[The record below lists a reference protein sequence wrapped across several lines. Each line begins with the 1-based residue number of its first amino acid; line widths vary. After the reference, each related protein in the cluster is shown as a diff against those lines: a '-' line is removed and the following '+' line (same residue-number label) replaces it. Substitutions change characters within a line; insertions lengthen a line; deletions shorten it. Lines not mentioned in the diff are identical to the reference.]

1 MPLKLLIVDD
11 SVTIHKVVDLA
22 FEDEDVHVFTAGD
35 GQEAL
40 EKINEVLPDIIIAD
54 SDMPKINGFE
64 LCQKIKGDEKLKEIP
79 LCLLHSDF
87 EEFDEEKFHSC
98 GADDHLSK
106 PFKSE
111 DIINKVAKMTGETG
125 KKEKQDNTVGENL
138 TDNTDEIQKTEKPP
152 EDLDDLE
159 ILPFDTAGED
169 IEESDLIELKPENE
183 ISEPNQD
190 TESSLG
196 ETTDQEPS
204 EDEIA
209 KFMEEI
215 DSWDE
220 NDLVKKDENKKS
232 TESVKSAPAENA
244 KETKNDLFNELDEFD
259 KVLNIPEEEM
269 GTAEPFIEDKPLS
282 NEVDVKKEIKTAIP
296 EKKEQVN
303 IEEKEGTP
311 PKGSFS
317 ETEELHPS
325 TEKKSSDLEP
335 TLGEIEETGET
346 SGNNNI
352 LPEEPQAKVEDKSQV
367 YSKEEEEEKSPV
379 EEIKEAPRK
388 EPIAEADDTHI
399 PHHEAKTPE
408 LESVHGKI
416 EEKQDIS
423 ADTKTMANN
432 ISENIKAEKIP
443 PIEVSTKAKLLK
455 EGDFEKLIGSFIK
468 QAIEKTIKETIQDE
482 ISGISGKIIKAV
494 EDVARDNTFEIARQV
509 IQSEI
514 QKLKDSKA

>member
-35 GQEAL
+35 GEEAL

-54 SDMPKINGFE
+54 SDMPKMNGFE

-87 EEFDEEKFHSC
+87 EEFDEEKFNSC

-125 KKEKQDNTVGENL
+125 KKEKVDNATGENL
-138 TDNTDEIQKTEKPP
+138 TDNNDELQNTEKPP
-152 EDLDDLE
+152 EDLNDLE
-159 ILPFDTAGED
+159 ILPFDTAGKD

-190 TESSLG
+190 TEASLG

-220 NDLVKKDENKKS
+220 NDILKKNENEKS
-232 TESVKSAPAENA
+232 TESVIPAPDENA
-244 KETKNDLFNELDEFD
+244 KETKNSLYNELDEFD

-269 GTAEPFIEDKPLS
+269 GTAEPFLEDKPQIS
-282 NEVDVKKEIKTAIP
+282 NKVNVKKEIKTATP
-296 EKKEQVN
+296 GGEKEVN
-303 IEEKEGTP
+303 IEEEEGTP
-311 PKGSFS
+311 PEGPIS
-317 ETEELHPS
+317 ETGELHPS
-325 TEKKSSDLEP
+325 IEAENSDLEL
-335 TLGEIEETGET
+335 TQGNIEETGET
-346 SGNNNI
+346 LVDNNI
-352 LPEEPQAKVEDKSQV
+352 LPEEPEAKGEDKPQAS
-367 YSKEEEEEKSPV
+367 SKEEEEKKDQV
-379 EEIKEAPRK
+379 EEIKEATRR
-388 EPIAEADDTHI
+388 EPISETGKAHI
-399 PHHEAKTPE
+399 PYEEGTPE
-408 LESVHGKI
+408 LESIHGKI
-416 EEKQDIS
+416 EEKVDIS
-423 ADTKTMANN
+423 ADTKNGAN
-432 ISENIKAEKIP
+432 IIRENTKAEKIP
-443 PIEVSTKAKLLK
+443 SIEVPTKEKLLK
-455 EGDFEKLIGSFIK
+455 EADFEKLIGSFIK
-468 QAIEKTIKETIQDE
+468 QAIEKTIKETIQNE

-494 EDVARDNTFEIARQV
+494 QDVARDNTFEIARQV

-514 QKLKDSKA
+514 QKLKDSKT